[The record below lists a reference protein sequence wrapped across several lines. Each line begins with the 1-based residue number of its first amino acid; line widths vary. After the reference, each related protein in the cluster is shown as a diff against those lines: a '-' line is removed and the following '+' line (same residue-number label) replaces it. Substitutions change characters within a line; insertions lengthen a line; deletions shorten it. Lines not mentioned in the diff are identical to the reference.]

1 MGDAARTI
9 YGTIPRWWADEL
21 MQRLPSLH
29 AMSNVSAVE
38 PEPWQENTPRGLSL
52 GPPWRVLWRSREL
65 VGYLA
70 LRDLKLRYRQAAL
83 GVLWVLIQPVASV
96 VVFTVVRNGLA
107 GISAEG
113 VPYPLFALV
122 GIVTW
127 TYFSSSVE
135 AASTALVSNV
145 SLVTKVRFPRVT
157 APAACLLSPAV
168 DLGISLALVVATMAY
183 FRVFPG
189 LQLLGAV
196 AWLLLLAATTM
207 GIGLWLSAL
216 NVRFRDVQHAVGPA
230 MQLWFFAS
238 PVAYPST
245 LFTGW
250 HELVYAVNPMAGVIE
265 LGRWA
270 LLGAAWPGW
279 SLAVSSASTLLVLL
293 TGLWYFD
300 RAQRSFAD
308 VI

>member
-1 MGDAARTI
+1 
-9 YGTIPRWWADEL
+9 
-21 MQRLPSLH
+21 
-29 AMSNVSAVE
+29 MSHVPAVE

-96 VVFTVVRNGLA
+96 VVFTVVFNRLA

-113 VPYPLFALV
+113 VPYPLFVLV
-122 GIVTW
+122 GMVTW
-127 TYFSSSVE
+127 TYFSSAVE

-145 SLVTKVRFPRVT
+145 SLVTKVRFPRIA
-157 APAACLLSPAV
+157 APAASLLSPAV
-168 DLGISLALVVATMAY
+168 DLAISLALVVVTMAY

-196 AWLLLLAATTM
+196 GWLLALAATTM

-216 NVRFRDVQHAVGPA
+216 NVRFRDVQHAVSPT
-230 MQLWFFAS
+230 MQLWLFVS

-250 HELVYAVNPMAGVIE
+250 QELVYAINPMVGVID

-270 LLGAAWPGW
+270 LLGASWPGW
-279 SLAVSSASTLLVLL
+279 SLAVSSASTLLILL
-293 TGLWYFD
+293 GGLRYFD

>member
-1 MGDAARTI
+1 
-9 YGTIPRWWADEL
+9 
-21 MQRLPSLH
+21 
-29 AMSNVSAVE
+29 
-38 PEPWQENTPRGLSL
+38 
-52 GPPWRVLWRSREL
+52 
-65 VGYLA
+65 
-70 LRDLKLRYRQAAL
+70 
-83 GVLWVLIQPVASV
+83 VLWVLIKPVASV
-96 VVFTVVRNGLA
+96 VVFTVVFNGLA